1 LAARAVAC
9 ARTASYRAPKPRL
22 GVLNSSL
29 SKLDHLD
36 NANNY
41 CQVYGGIID
50 RAAAWLGGHT
60 HHVQGAQVMS
70 DVVIVDAVRTPI
82 GKRNG
87 ALKEA
92 HPVDLGSRVL
102 TELISRSGIEP
113 TIVEDVIF
121 GCVTQ
126 IGDQASNVARNSWL
140 AAGFPFTVAAS
151 TVTRACGSSQA
162 AVHFAAALI
171 QSEACDVIIGG
182 GVESMTRVPLG
193 SAANSGSG
201 TPYPPSVQELYDL
214 VPQGISAQLMARKY
228 GVSRR
233 QMDEY
238 SVRSHQL
245 ASAATEGGR
254 LRSQIAPV
262 EVNGSG
268 LVSQDEGI
276 RADANY
282 EAISMLKPAFDPQH
296 DITAG
301 NASQISDGAAAVLLM
316 SADKAKEL
324 GLRAR
329 ARVVAHV
336 VVGVDPIIML
346 EGPIPATAA
355 VLKKA
360 RLTLADIDLF
370 EVNEAFAS
378 VVLAW
383 QKSTGADIDKVNVNG
398 GAISVGHPL
407 GASGARL
414 LCHLLYEL
422 ERRDLRY
429 GLEAM
434 CCGGGLGTATI
445 IERLNGHTDA

>member
-1 LAARAVAC
+1 
-9 ARTASYRAPKPRL
+9 
-22 GVLNSSL
+22 
-29 SKLDHLD
+29 
-36 NANNY
+36 
-41 CQVYGGIID
+41 
-50 RAAAWLGGHT
+50 
-60 HHVQGAQVMS
+60 
-70 DVVIVDAVRTPI
+70 
-82 GKRNG
+82 
-87 ALKEA
+87 
-92 HPVDLGSRVL
+92 
-102 TELISRSGIEP
+102 
-113 TIVEDVIF
+113 
-121 GCVTQ
+121 
-126 IGDQASNVARNSWL
+126 
-140 AAGFPFTVAAS
+140 
-151 TVTRACGSSQA
+151 
-162 AVHFAAALI
+162 
-171 QSEACDVIIGG
+171 
-182 GVESMTRVPLG
+182 
-193 SAANSGSG
+193 
-201 TPYPPSVQELYDL
+201 
-214 VPQGISAQLMARKY
+214 
-228 GVSRR
+228 
-233 QMDEY
+233 MDEY

-316 SADKAKEL
+316 SAEKATEL

-370 EVNEAFAS
+370 EINEAFAS

-383 QKSTGADIDKVNVNG
+383 QKSTGADMEKVNVNG